1 MQKKYMDL
9 QTLVICALLAAMG
22 AVLKTFLSVDLF
34 FGSIKIMDLSLIILP
49 VMLAGIYFGPLA
61 GGIVGF
67 VAESIGYFMLFGVGG
82 AYNPIFSIIMA
93 LAGVIAG
100 LFYMRSPK
108 TSVWKT
114 IVMVTVIQVLCR
126 CILTPLAIYVIFAIP
141 LAVLLPSR
149 GISLLIMTPVLTVI
163 LTVLV
168 ERLRPIITRR
178 RRTTMS

>member
-9 QTLVICALLAAMG
+9 RTLIICALLAAMG
-22 AVLKTFLSVDLF
+22 AVFKAFLSIDLF

-67 VAESIGYFMLFGVGG
+67 VSESIGYFMLFGIGG
-82 AYNPIFSIIMA
+82 AFNPVFSVIMA
-93 LAGVIAG
+93 LVGVIAG
-100 LFYMRSPK
+100 LFYMRSHK
-108 TSVWKT
+108 TSIWKT

-126 CILTPLAIYVIFAIP
+126 CILTPLAIYAFYAIP

-149 GISLLIMTPVLTVI
+149 GISFMIMTPVLTVV
-163 LTVLV
+163 LTALI
-168 ERLRPIITRR
+168 ERLRPIISRQRR
-178 RRTTMS
+178 AATS